1 MTDTDH
7 PTVLK
12 RQAPGSSLL
21 GGSGSGSHAGLQ
33 SSGRISEGA
42 GASASRNA
50 PGLQAG
56 GLGSGSHGP
65 SAGLLAPWP
74 PTAPVIQETGA
85 HSDGQSSQDR
95 SRVVYG

>member
-42 GASASRNA
+42 RASASRNA

-65 SAGLLAPWP
+65 SAGLLAP
-74 PTAPVIQETGA
+74 VIQETGA

>member
-33 SSGRISEGA
+33 FSGRISEGA

-56 GLGSGSHGP
+56 GLGSGSRGP
-65 SAGLLAPWP
+65 SAGLL
-74 PTAPVIQETGA
+74 APVIQETGA